1 MKRPILIL
9 TFDKAHILTEFVYDQ
24 NQLIYSELQHCL
36 SHLSALPI
44 FTLFLS
50 TASKFHLFFPERPQ
64 ETSKQVV
71 QGHKWLLSSITETGF
86 DQLAL
91 SVKEGWTTLEE
102 VMQDKQIC
110 SLYLEGEKASTPCYQ
125 TRAYLA
131 QCKP

>member
-9 TFDKAHILTEFVYDQ
+9 AFDKAHILTEFVYDQ

-36 SHLSALPI
+36 SHLSSLPI

-50 TASKFHLFFPERPQ
+50 TASKFHLFSPERPQ
-64 ETSKQVV
+64 EISKQVV
-71 QGHKWLLSSITETGF
+71 QGHKWLLSSITETRF

-91 SVKEGWTTLEE
+91 SVEEGWTTLEE

-110 SLYLEGEKASTPCYQ
+110 SLYLEGKKASTPCYQ
-125 TRAYLA
+125 TRACLA